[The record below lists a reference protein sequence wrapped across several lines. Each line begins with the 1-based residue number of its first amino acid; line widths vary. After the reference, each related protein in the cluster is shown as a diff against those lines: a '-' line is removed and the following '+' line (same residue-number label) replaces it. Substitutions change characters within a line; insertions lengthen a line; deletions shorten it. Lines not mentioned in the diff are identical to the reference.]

1 MKIRIMKIEDYEQVY
16 QLWLSCSGLGLNDL
30 DDSKQGIERFLNRNP
45 ETCFV
50 VENDNYII
58 GAIMVGNDGRRAY
71 IYHLAILPAYQKQGI
86 GKQLVQVA
94 LKKLEDLQIHKV
106 ALVVFKKN
114 INAQL
119 FWEKLGFIQRND
131 LIYRNISLV
140 EMKRIET

>member
-16 QLWLSCSGLGLNDL
+16 QLWLTCSGLGLNDL

-50 VENDNYII
+50 VENDNHII

-86 GKQLVQVA
+86 GKQLVHVA

-140 EMKRIET
+140 EMTRIET